1 MSSEGHLQGPLSM
14 TSSTGSELVLLP
26 LKATVHYLEILTNL
40 VVDTFKF
47 KNGEDAPDLLKVIT
61 EPFTKLI
68 IQLDKK
74 VIQQIARSDAAAQ
87 NKSLVK
93 IWCKTITRVTQMNVT
108 IPSPDNCTS
117 PSHCWTNGIQTW
129 TIQNVTHRE
138 SIAKCQHIV
147 MNFSLPDLA
156 ASIILLAVSL
166 LVIC

>member
-1 MSSEGHLQGPLSM
+1 MPL
-14 TSSTGSELVLLP
+14 E
-26 LKATVHYLEILTNL
+26 AAVHYLEILTNL

-68 IQLDKK
+68 IQL
-74 VIQQIARSDAAAQ
+74 

-117 PSHCWTNGIQTW
+117 PSHCRTN
-129 TIQNVTHRE
+129 
-138 SIAKCQHIV
+138 
-147 MNFSLPDLA
+147 
-156 ASIILLAVSL
+156 
-166 LVIC
+166 